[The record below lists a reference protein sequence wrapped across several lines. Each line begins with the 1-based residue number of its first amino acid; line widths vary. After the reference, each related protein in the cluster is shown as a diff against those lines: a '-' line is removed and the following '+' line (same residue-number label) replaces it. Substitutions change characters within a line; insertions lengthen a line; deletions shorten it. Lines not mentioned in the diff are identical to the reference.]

1 MFSASI
7 LALVSILFPSYY
19 MLILR
24 LFLFLLPLQFALSPV
39 EGVDLPLARV
49 LSVAICTGW
58 FVWGMWRLSIRIQ
71 WSLQSAL
78 FLSFWFFLG
87 LSVFFANE
95 ISWAWR
101 KLFFLVSF
109 LPLYFVFLEQLSGN
123 RYRSIILAQSF
134 VLGAFFSALVGC
146 IQGALQFFVSVETLF
161 SWWTKDI
168 LPFFL
173 GEAFSAVVAEYP
185 SLLVNLSGVTVM
197 RASAFFPDPHM
208 HAFFLGL
215 ALPIAVFFAWYEKR
229 VLWKWI
235 AGVILVADLLTFS
248 RGAYLGL
255 ACAFLGFSLY
265 YLLSYRNISMRKLF
279 VGTSFIVLFF
289 SFPNPVTQRFWSS
302 FSAED
307 GSVSARLSLYEEA
320 VTHIGERP
328 WIGVGLGNYPLVV
341 KPSADRRDPIYV
353 HNLWL
358 DLMVEIGIT
367 GTLFLLLFFFRTIWV
382 SYAQGKQRK
391 KSFHLAVFCSLLIFF
406 GHSLV
411 ENPLFS
417 VQVLPVFLFI
427 LALGNTSY
435 DR

>member
-1 MFSASI
+1 
-7 LALVSILFPSYY
+7 

-24 LFLFLLPLQFALSPV
+24 FFLFFLPFQFALAPV
-39 EGVDLPLARV
+39 EGIDLPLARV

-58 FVWGMWRLSIRIQ
+58 FVWGAWRLSIKIQ

-95 ISWAWR
+95 ITWAWR

-109 LPLYFVFLEQLSGN
+109 LPLYFVFLDLLNESKHQKIVLA
-123 RYRSIILAQSF
+123 RSL
-134 VLGAFFSALVGC
+134 VLGAFFSSLVGC
-146 IQGALQFFVSVETLF
+146 IQVALQFFVSVESLF
-161 SWWTKDI
+161 SWWTKDL

-173 GEAFSAVVAEYP
+173 GDAFSAIVAAYP

-215 ALPIAVFFAWYEKR
+215 ALPPAVFLAWYEKKA
-229 VLWKWI
+229 LWRWI

-255 ACAFLGFSLY
+255 ACALLGISLY
-265 YLLSYRNISMRKLF
+265 YILAFRNISTRKLF
-279 VGTSFIVLFF
+279 VGISLIVLFF
-289 SFPNPVTQRFWSS
+289 LFPNPVTHRFWSS
-302 FSAED
+302 FSQED

-320 VTHIGERP
+320 VTHIGEHP
-328 WIGVGLGNYPLVV
+328 WIGAGLGNYPLVV
-341 KPSADRRDPIYV
+341 KPSADQRDPIYV

-358 DLMVEIGIT
+358 DLTVEIGII
-367 GTLFLLLFFFRTIWV
+367 GTLFFFLFFARTIRA
-382 SYAQGKQRK
+382 SYIQSKQRK
-391 KSFHLAVFCSLLIFF
+391 NSIYLAVFCSLLIFF

-411 ENPLFS
+411 ETPLFS
-417 VQVLPVFLFI
+417 VQVLPVLLFI

-435 DR
+435 EQE